1 MLIQMHITGM
11 VFSGPSTM
19 IPMYVRFPY
28 TKQDAICFLEQDIF
42 TNVVS
47 KMGMD
52 MHSIFRLML
61 LRKMISSLT
70 FMMRPLE
77 EYPHFSSMLSS
88 LYKTEQ
94 TNIPII
100 C

>member
-1 MLIQMHITGM
+1 DTNNHWLPSCMLIQMHITGM
-11 VFSGPSTM
+11 VFSGHSTM

-61 LRKMISSLT
+61 LRKMIRSFT
-70 FMMRPLE
+70 FMRRPLE
-77 EYPHFSSMLSS
+77 ELPHFSSLMSS
-88 LYKTEQ
+88 
-94 TNIPII
+94 
-100 C
+100 